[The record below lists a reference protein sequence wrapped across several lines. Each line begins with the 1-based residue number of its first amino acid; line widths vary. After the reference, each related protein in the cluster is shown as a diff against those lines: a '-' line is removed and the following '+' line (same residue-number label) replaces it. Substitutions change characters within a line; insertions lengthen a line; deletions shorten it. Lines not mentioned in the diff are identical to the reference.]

1 MKMVLNRNWGGF
13 SLPQDFCD
21 AYDLGDAWDAC
32 DNIERDDPR
41 LVKWVEDHAD
51 CRGRG
56 RCGDLAVVEIP
67 DSCTDWEIDDYDG
80 MESIVYVVD
89 GKLCHA

>member
-1 MKMVLNRNWGGF
+1 MKIVLNRNWGGF

-21 AYDLGDAWDAC
+21 AYDLGDAWGSRFD
-32 DNIERDDPR
+32 IERDDPR
-41 LVKWVEDHAD
+41 LIKWVEDHAD
-51 CRGRG
+51 RKDK
-56 RCGDLAVVEIP
+56 CGDLVIVKIP

-89 GKLCHA
+89 GKLRHA